1 FRKAIRQHGR
11 PAVVTID
18 KSGANTAALTL
29 LSAEGEPQQGMEIR
43 QNKYL
48 NNRIEQDHR
57 HVKRRIR
64 PMLGFK
70 SFRRAQTI
78 LAGIELVS
86 MLRKGQYSQPEDKTL
101 SPAEMF
107 YRLAA

>member
-1 FRKAIRQHGR
+1 
-11 PAVVTID
+11 
-18 KSGANTAALTL
+18 
-29 LSAEGEPQQGMEIR
+29 
-43 QNKYL
+43 
-48 NNRIEQDHR
+48 DHR

-86 MLRKGQYSQPEDKTL
+86 MLRKRQYSQPEDKTL
-101 SPAEMF
+101 SPAEIF
-107 YRLAA
+107 YRLTA